1 MERTYKLENLEVFL
15 SHIDYELFQ
24 IPDYC
29 LPYSNIS
36 KEEWQA
42 IRSMA
47 EDRSILIK
55 KADKGS

>member
-24 IPDYC
+24 IPHYC

-42 IRSMA
+42 IRSMT